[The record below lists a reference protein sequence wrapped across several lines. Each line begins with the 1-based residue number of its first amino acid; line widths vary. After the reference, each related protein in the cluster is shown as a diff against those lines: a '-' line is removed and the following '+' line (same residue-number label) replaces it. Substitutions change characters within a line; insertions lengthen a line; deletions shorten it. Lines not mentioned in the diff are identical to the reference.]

1 MKLTHEE
8 WLEERRKSIGGS
20 DAAALVG
27 MNPYVTPYM
36 LWADKTGRLPPK
48 EDNEAM
54 RQGRDLEAYV
64 AQRFCESSGKKVHV
78 HSQMLRNPEYP
89 FAHANIDLSLIHI

>member
-27 MNPYVTPYM
+27 MNPYVTPYT

-48 EDNEAM
+48 
-54 RQGRDLEAYV
+54 RR
-64 AQRFCESSGKKVHV
+64 
-78 HSQMLRNPEYP
+78 
-89 FAHANIDLSLIHI
+89 